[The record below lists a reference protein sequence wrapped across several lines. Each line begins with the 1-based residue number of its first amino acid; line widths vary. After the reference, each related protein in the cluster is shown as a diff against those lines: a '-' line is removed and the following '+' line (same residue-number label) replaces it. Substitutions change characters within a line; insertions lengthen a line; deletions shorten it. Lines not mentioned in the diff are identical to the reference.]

1 MCYIF
6 FIVEGKLARVR
17 FTSWCNVV
25 FGNELVLVPQEKITG
40 VSFPSWCS
48 EFLGNMVVLVM

>member
-17 FTSWCNVV
+17 FTSRCNVV
-25 FGNELVLVPQEKITG
+25 FGNELVLVPQEMITG
-40 VSFPSWCS
+40 VSFLSWYS